1 MRSSLTR
8 SPAIVCPI
16 EKIHMYQYDR
26 TKNSSDLYSSLG
38 YFRDKTSF
46 ILDGRKYNIIE
57 IDQLLSDQ
65 LYILLALYSTTI

>member
-1 MRSSLTR
+1 MT
-8 SPAIVCPI
+8 
-16 EKIHMYQYDR
+16 EQK
-26 TKNSSDLYSSLG
+26 KSSDLYSSLG